1 MRGDALVRTNH
12 ADAALKDFRS
22 LGKLRP
28 KDAQTQYLIGSTA
41 LNLGNLDE
49 GIAAM
54 ERVVALAP
62 GDTDKVKILVNALL
76 TKGRRAGNKAQKR
89 AAYGKAAGAA
99 RKLTSSKSTYD
110 NLLLQVSAELGAGMY
125 TDAIRTGNA
134 AIAKNGNEWLA
145 YFYVGQAHTSTGQ
158 FAQAVNPLQSA
169 LTKTQAPGDIKKI
182 WRQLGFAYEKQK
194 DYVKSIDA
202 YQKAG
207 DGAGL
212 ARVQENK
219 DTAEFNQK
227 VEGENAKI
235 KEMEAEA
242 ARLEEEL
249 KALEAGGGR

>member
-1 MRGDALVRTNH
+1 LAQPGIEHKEKQMRKSLTLFVALVLLGVLPAAAGWEEGVAAFKAKNYQQAAEQFKGVIDKSPESYNGYYMLGLTFEKLKRQAESLKALREAYDLNPNDLGVKMALGRAYRGNKKYGDVAKLFSTIDPASLPGNQKPAFYQMRGEALLRTNK

-99 RKLTSSKSTYD
+99 RKLTMS
-110 NLLLQVSAELGAGMY
+110 
-125 TDAIRTGNA
+125 
-134 AIAKNGNEWLA
+134 
-145 YFYVGQAHTSTGQ
+145 
-158 FAQAVNPLQSA
+158 
-169 LTKTQAPGDIKKI
+169 
-182 WRQLGFAYEKQK
+182 
-194 DYVKSIDA
+194 
-202 YQKAG
+202 
-207 DGAGL
+207 
-212 ARVQENK
+212 
-219 DTAEFNQK
+219 
-227 VEGENAKI
+227 
-235 KEMEAEA
+235 
-242 ARLEEEL
+242 
-249 KALEAGGGR
+249 